1 MGACRQ
7 WLSHCMGTAEP
18 SQQGPCGRRTQNV
31 RRPARHRKILFLFH
45 GGKLWPLPDS
55 NTGPFC
61 NGHTWVASFNISVSV
76 LRVTGDLN
84 QSSDLQK
91 VQSRLSRPLGGAH
104 GECGS
109 EGLARLRHRPR
120 SQGILSPQP
129 QSTAG
134 AARGPRPRGRGGGSD
149 SGACR
154 GHAGGQPVAYLPG
167 VSGGGGVWPA
177 LHQHHL
183 SVSCLL

>member
-1 MGACRQ
+1 MGACRRW
-7 WLSHCMGTAEP
+7 WLSHCTGTAEP

-84 QSSDLQK
+84 HSSDLQK

-129 QSTAG
+129 ALPGARGLGAG
-134 AARGPRPRGRGGGSD
+134 AGEATVVLAGATPGPARSLPAWRQRGR
-149 SGACR
+149 
-154 GHAGGQPVAYLPG
+154 
-167 VSGGGGVWPA
+167 GVWPA
-177 LHQHHL
+177 LRQHHL
-183 SVSCLL
+183 SVPCLL